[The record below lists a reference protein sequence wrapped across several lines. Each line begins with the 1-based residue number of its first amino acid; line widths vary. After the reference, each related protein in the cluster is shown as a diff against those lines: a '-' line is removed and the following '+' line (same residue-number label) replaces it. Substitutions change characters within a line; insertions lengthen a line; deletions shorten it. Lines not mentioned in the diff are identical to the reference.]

1 MVDFAMLKRFICLVL
16 LLCCVMSASLA
27 EIRYVDNGTQW
38 DARLNLRTQPSKS
51 SQSLGRYYTGVRVQ
65 VMEDLGEWSRVR
77 IATGFADEYV
87 EGYMMNSYLVDAD
100 WLGMCQ
106 LPYVVY
112 QGQAAYVMG
121 YTGSQYHILYADGRT
136 GYMPS
141 NGVKLSDP
149 AGTLQLIKERVCTPQ
164 QGAVLYNAY
173 GQAVANLYGGVFLND
188 GIVIPE
194 SGKVL
199 VSLQDENDEVR
210 GLLPASGWT
219 WTDNGANCE
228 EQYAVY
234 ESENGLVEVLGEMA
248 DGRTILRL
256 TTNSM
261 DAPQVVLTSG
271 FHLTDLTPL
280 QREGSYY
287 RYTRP
292 LLDEESDSEL
302 ISRVYAHLDAEKLSR
317 ISGCTAQVERLIDF
331 QYGHCMLRVRF
342 VNAYGQVC
350 GIADIDGA
358 IMIWQDEDNG

>member
-1 MVDFAMLKRFICLVL
+1 
-16 LLCCVMSASLA
+16 MSASLA

-38 DARLNLRTQPSKS
+38 DARLNLRAQPTKN

-77 IATGFADEYV
+77 IATGFADEFV
-87 EGYMMNSYLVDAD
+87 EGYMMNSYLTDVDGLNA
-100 WLGMCQ
+100 CQ
-106 LPYVVY
+106 LPYIVY
-112 QGQAAYVMG
+112 NGQPAYVMG
-121 YTGSQYHILYADGRT
+121 YAGSQLHICYSDGRME
-136 GYMPS
+136 YIPS
-141 NGVKLSDP
+141 AGVELAKPASDVR
-149 AGTLQLIKERVCTPQ
+149 LLRERVATASG
-164 QGAVLYNAY
+164 GAALYENNRL
-173 GQAVANLYGGVFLND
+173 VATLYGGVFLD
-188 GIVIPE
+188 DSLIYPGQSAVYA
-194 SGKVL
+194 G
-199 VSLQDENDEVR
+199 LQDENDEVR
-210 GLLPASGWT
+210 GFLYSGWT

-228 EQYAVY
+228 EEYAVY

-261 DAPQVVLTSG
+261 DAPQVVLTNG

-302 ISRVYAHLDAEKLSR
+302 ISRVYAQLDAEKLSR

-331 QYGHCMLRVRF
+331 QYGHRMLRVRF

-358 IMIWQDEDNG
+358 IMIWQDENNG